1 MAHMEREKK
10 EKRIGKKKKKV
21 SAGFSKAL
29 RCLKTMRKWEE
40 VTHQLLSLES
50 IPAGTCPLD
59 NCFKFGKQVSFT

>member
-1 MAHMEREKK
+1 MYVDCIEKSQNLTL
-10 EKRIGKKKKKV
+10 EGLV
-21 SAGFSKAL
+21 WVVTPEL
-29 RCLKTMRKWEE
+29 RHLKTLRKWED